1 MMEAAGEDKIEAL
14 YEKAMNLVQ
23 DTGRISIVLLQTR
36 LGVGYLTAE
45 RLMEMM
51 EARGVFGKEMR
62 SQWIK
67 PTGFLVMPLAEKVVA
82 GDAE

>member
-1 MMEAAGEDKIEAL
+1 MMEAASEDRIEAL
-14 YEKAMNLVQ
+14 YETAMNLVQ

-51 EARGVFGKEMR
+51 EERGVFGKEMR

-67 PTGFLVMPLAEKVVA
+67 ATGFKVMPLAEKVVA